1 MKIFKPDKYV
11 NSIFKIDLQRV
22 KNLGITTLLID
33 IDNTI
38 VPMLSSKIK
47 KEVKEWFRFAKR
59 SGFKICLISNSIRI
73 WRAKD
78 IANALDVPLLL
89 FAAKPFPFTFYRA
102 LRIVKSKTSE
112 AAVIG
117 DQVFMDILG
126 GNLSKI
132 YTILVKP
139 ISKEKMWIRKIMRW
153 LEKKA
158 LNLKL

>member
-1 MKIFKPDKYV
+1 MLLPILGKPINPTVASPD
-11 NSIFKIDLQRV
+11 FL
-22 KNLGITTLLID
+22 T
-33 IDNTI
+33 
-38 VPMLSSKIK
+38 
-47 KEVKEWFRFAKR
+47 
-59 SGFKICLISNSIRI
+59 
-73 WRAKD
+73 
-78 IANALDVPLLL
+78 
-89 FAAKPFPFTFYRA
+89 AKPFPFTFNRA

-139 ISKEKMWIRKIMRW
+139 ISKEKMRIRKFMRW